1 MRSKRSLLL
10 GAIFCLSFSLALVA
24 SDNKTS
30 RADLS
35 AAQIVEKNIAAR
47 GGLQAW
53 RAVQAMSWAGRMD
66 AGGGSINRS
75 RRMAQHMPGRGG
87 KVQLTESNDSKNG
100 EVKQAQLPFVLEMK
114 RSHKS
119 RVEIQFAGK
128 TAVQVYDGA
137 NGWKVRPYLNRN
149 DVEPFTAEELKF
161 ESGRGELDGPL
172 VDYAPKGTKVEFE
185 AVEPVE
191 GHDAYKLKLTT
202 KNGDIQHVWIDK
214 ENFLDVKIDG
224 EPRRM
229 DGRTRNVWIYQRD
242 FRTVQGLKIPFV
254 LETAVDGFHE
264 THKMVIEKVEVNP
277 KLADD
282 LFAKPKA

>member
-87 KVQLTESNDSKNG
+87 KVQLTESNDSKSG

-128 TAVQVYDGA
+128 TAVQVYDGT

-149 DVEPFTAEELKF
+149 DVEPFTAEELKL

-172 VDYAPKGTKVEFE
+172 VDYAAKGTKVEFE

-202 KNGDIQHVWIDK
+202 KTGDVQHVWIDK
-214 ENFLDVKIDG
+214 ESFLDVKIDG

-242 FRTVQGLKIPFV
+242 FRTVQGLKVPFV

-264 THKMVIEKVEVNP
+264 THKMMIEKVEVNP
-277 KLADD
+277 KLTDD